1 MNRVTNPLLMV
12 LPEEAMGTVLV
23 LMIVGG
29 GLLIVIGA
37 RKLGGTLVGL
47 GIAMPF
53 ISVVIE
59 ALMNEFFFA
68 LPDDLIQPVAY
79 LIMAV
84 VYAALGYAL
93 LKLVLGQEA
102 VDQAKGQLLADAIK
116 GLLRLMFRWP
126 VMLLWVPALAYMTW
140 VSQ

>member
-1 MNRVTNPLLMV
+1 LNRVTNPLMML

-29 GLLIVIGA
+29 GLLIVVGA
-37 RKLGGTLVGL
+37 RKIGGTLVGL
-47 GIAMPF
+47 AIAMPF

-59 ALMNEFFFA
+59 AVMNEFFYA
-68 LPDDLIQPVAY
+68 LPENLVQPVAFF
-79 LIMAV
+79 IMAL

-93 LKLVLGQEA
+93 LKLLLGQEA
-102 VDQAKGQLLADAIK
+102 IDQAKGQLLADAVK

-126 VMLLWVPALAYMTW
+126 ILLLWVPALAYFTW